1 MIHNVFS
8 ILNQYLLKGLSVI
21 PVKGK
26 KPLVAWT
33 EFQKRRATENDLQKW
48 SHLNPTGIGLITG
61 SISGVMAL
69 DIDIPNFDL
78 NSLDLPITP
87 ISKTGKGYH
96 VLFEYPKDRTINNSA
111 GFLPNMDIR
120 GEGGYI
126 VIPPSIHENGNQYEW
141 ITSLDDV
148 PLAAPPQWLLDAIEK
163 GQGQKLGL
171 DDSVECGVVK
181 GHRNDAAA
189 RYIGGIL
196 AMTPTQ
202 KWESDAWPKMQAWNQ
217 KNSPPLSERELRG
230 VFDSISHRESYQR
243 LSQETPTFPEEAPGE
258 TTSKS
263 YLKQEKKGSQGP
275 EILQMLEEEN
285 IKLFTDQMGEAYTL
299 LTTKG
304 KTSITPLNSKKF
316 EKWLQH
322 FYCGKTGKLVGTDV
336 IKKVSS
342 YLSAKADY
350 ESPQSKLHNRIAKHD
365 GSFWYDLKEGK
376 GVKIDEGSWR
386 VIEKLPV
393 LFRDYSHQ
401 KKQALPC
408 ASDGDINRIFK
419 YVRIKDKD
427 EQGLYATWLVACF
440 VPGIPHPVLNVF
452 GEKGAAKS
460 SSMRATK
467 EIIDPSRLPLLTLM
481 KDQKE
486 LVQQLSHHYAPFFD
500 NVRKIKDCMSD
511 LFCGAVTG
519 TGTSKRRLY
528 TDDDTVIYSFQRC
541 IGFNGINNVAYASD
555 LLDRSLQIQLSRIPK
570 YERKTEEELKAEF
583 LQDKPFILGGIFDAL
598 AKARTIYPSVK
609 LTEKPRMADFAKWG
623 YAIAE
628 ATGFGGEDFLS
639 AYEQNMN
646 VQNEELLESDPVAQ
660 ALESLME
667 SRKRW
672 EGTPY
677 ELYKQLG
684 TEATHIEIDTSSMSN
699 WPRAANALTRHLN
712 EIKSNLI
719 DAGITFHRASS
730 LKGKRGRLFVITSKT
745 VDTVEP
751 SQAKE
756 DLESLL

>member
-1 MIHNVFS
+1 
-8 ILNQYLLKGLSVI
+8 
-21 PVKGK
+21 
-26 KPLVAWT
+26 
-33 EFQKRRATENDLQKW
+33 
-48 SHLNPTGIGLITG
+48 
-61 SISGVMAL
+61 
-69 DIDIPNFDL
+69 
-78 NSLDLPITP
+78 
-87 ISKTGKGYH
+87 
-96 VLFEYPKDRTINNSA
+96 
-111 GFLPNMDIR
+111 
-120 GEGGYI
+120 
-126 VIPPSIHENGNQYEW
+126 
-141 ITSLDDV
+141 
-148 PLAAPPQWLLDAIEK
+148 
-163 GQGQKLGL
+163 
-171 DDSVECGVVK
+171 
-181 GHRNDAAA
+181 
-189 RYIGGIL
+189 
-196 AMTPTQ
+196 
-202 KWESDAWPKMQAWNQ
+202 
-217 KNSPPLSERELRG
+217 
-230 VFDSISHRESYQR
+230 
-243 LSQETPTFPEEAPGE
+243 
-258 TTSKS
+258 
-263 YLKQEKKGSQGP
+263 
-275 EILQMLEEEN
+275 
-285 IKLFTDQMGEAYTL
+285 
-299 LTTKG
+299 
-304 KTSITPLNSKKF
+304 
-316 EKWLQH
+316 
-322 FYCGKTGKLVGTDV
+322 
-336 IKKVSS
+336 
-342 YLSAKADY
+342 
-350 ESPQSKLHNRIAKHD
+350 
-365 GSFWYDLKEGK
+365 
-376 GVKIDEGSWR
+376 
-386 VIEKLPV
+386 
-393 LFRDYSHQ
+393 
-401 KKQALPC
+401 
-408 ASDGDINRIFK
+408 
-419 YVRIKDKD
+419 
-427 EQGLYATWLVACF
+427 
-440 VPGIPHPVLNVF
+440 
-452 GEKGAAKS
+452 
-460 SSMRATK
+460 
-467 EIIDPSRLPLLTLM
+467 M